1 MNIKWSL
8 CTLTLTGLILFMAT
22 TGCRNAQG
30 NVAWQP
36 TALAVPEE
44 THTATP
50 TPTLTTTPPV
60 SAPRRSQPQ
69 ATPAGVAES
78 HSLTADR
85 TPEATHVPPPTPT
98 PTQEPP
104 KAEVV
109 VEAGN
114 VRSGPGLAYPVVG
127 QVNQRDILLILK
139 RDEAGNWLQ
148 IAWTEEPTSE
158 SDSPLEL
165 SGQVERA
172 WLSAS
177 LVRLNKDVSSLE
189 MAEALTPPPAPP
201 TATPHLIQ
209 VPYCDSVPI
218 RGFGQVWGAQPE
230 IAATL
235 GCPSW
240 PYSEEGT
247 DAAVQIFEHGLML
260 WLAADSSY
268 SSDPVYVLFDT
279 GEFQRFPDLG
289 PADPAAI
296 GDVPAGFHA
305 LGERFSKAYWEGTG
319 ARVRQRLGYAT
330 SSSMDSPG
338 AYQQFGNGRML
349 WIGVVDR
356 IFVLYD
362 YWKWDESGEDS
373 VQVRSWIGLQ
383 DTFGD

>member
-8 CTLTLTGLILFMAT
+8 WTPALAGLILFMAA
-22 TGCRNAQG
+22 TGCSSEGDSA
-30 NVAWQP
+30 VSQP
-36 TALAVPEE
+36 TALAAPKE
-44 THTATP
+44 THTATR
-50 TPTLTTTPPV
+50 TPALTTTPPI
-60 SAPRRSQPQ
+60 SASRRSQPQ
-69 ATPAGVAES
+69 ATSARLADS
-78 HSLTADR
+78 HPLTADR
-85 TPEATHVPPPTPT
+85 TPEATPAPTPTPT
-98 PTQEPP
+98 PTQELPE
-104 KAEVV
+104 AEVV

-114 VRSGPGLAYPVVG
+114 VRSGPGLAYPVLG
-127 QVNQRDILLILK
+127 QVSQGDILLILK

-148 IAWTEEPTSE
+148 IAWAEESTPE
-158 SDSPLEL
+158 SDSHLER
-165 SGQVERA
+165 SGQGMRA

-177 LVRLNKDVSSLE
+177 LVRLNKDVSSLA
-189 MAEALTPPPAPP
+189 MAEAITPPPAPP
-201 TATPHLIQ
+201 TATPRVAQ

-218 RGFGQVWGAQPE
+218 RGFGQVWGTQPE

-240 PYSEEGT
+240 PYREEGT
-247 DAAVQIFEHGLML
+247 DAAVQVFEHGLML

-279 GEFQRFPDLG
+279 GEFQRFPDMG

-305 LGERFSKAYWEGTG
+305 LGEHFSKAYWEGTG
-319 ARVRQRLGYAT
+319 ARVGQRLGYAT
-330 SSSMDSPG
+330 SSSMDSSG

-349 WIGVVDR
+349 WMGVVDR